1 MPDYSLNHNL
11 PAPAGGDPIR
21 GNPVDNLRTDIRD
34 LRDATDRE
42 LSDIASTA
50 VRVDDSRLPQ
60 YAAADV
66 VAVVTDAN
74 DLQTFL
80 GANKKDG
87 GPSQWSQVL
96 LQHYYG
102 ITAIRDEFSMYSV
115 VSDDHLRTDLTLDP
129 EQGIIADWVMDR
141 WAVRLRER
149 LGASGAGAVGDR
161 MIIDGIPVPVYPDTS
176 NVTIWGSST
185 WELLVP
191 FMVSLYP
198 GSTVHGEAKSGE
210 RAEQI
215 FARLGSTP
223 ALINAVTI
231 PASGSVVV
239 SASNMLTNQY
249 LKPFTGTLAGVPG
262 TLSSTDAEMTFTR
275 TGSGSTV
282 NVPAGT
288 PFIPDFGSSA
298 RQYVTILDGGKNN
311 VYDSGDVPTKVNGLF
326 ETAFNYL
333 TPAIKRVAVATLFV
347 DSNQTPGSV
356 SYNNVNAI
364 NQWRRATYGD
374 LVYDLE
380 AYLLSPQLW
389 TDTGLTPTSTDLQQQ
404 SDGLKPDSVSMNA
417 GHLNSAGNAAVK
429 IDFER
434 WKTAR
439 GW

>member
-1 MPDYSLNHNL
+1 MTNYSLNHEL
-11 PAPAGGDPIR
+11 PAPDGGDPIR
-21 GNPVDNLRTDIRD
+21 GNVVDNLRTDIRD

-42 LSDIASTA
+42 LNEVASTT
-50 VRVDDSRLPQ
+50 VRIDDTRLPQ
-60 YAAADV
+60 HAAMDV
-66 VAVVTDAN
+66 VVVATTAE
-74 DLQTFL
+74 DLQTWL
-80 GANKKDG
+80 GANSVDG
-87 GPSQWSQVL
+87 GPSGWAQRV

-102 ITAIRDEFSMYSV
+102 VTAIRDEFSMYSV
-115 VSDDHLRTDLTLDP
+115 VSDDHLRTDLTLDT
-129 EQGIIADWVMDR
+129 EQGIFAEFVIKRMAPRIGNYLD
-141 WAVRLRER
+141 
-149 LGASGAGAVGDR
+149 LGSGAVGDR
-161 MIIDGIPVPVYPDTS
+161 MMVDGQLVPAYPDTS

-185 WELLVP
+185 SELLASFLAP
-191 FMVSLYP
+191 LF
-198 GSTVHGEAKSGE
+198 GGATFHAEAKSGE
-210 RAEQI
+210 RIEQI
-215 FARLGSTP
+215 AARLGSTP

-262 TLSSTDAEMTFTR
+262 TLSSTETVMTFTR
-275 TGSGSTV
+275 AGTGSTV

-288 PFIPDFGSSA
+288 PFIPDVGSAS
-298 RQYVTILDGGKNN
+298 RQHVTILDGGKNN

-326 ETAFNYL
+326 QTAFNYL
-333 TPAIKRVAVATLFV
+333 SPAIKRVAVLTMFV

-364 NQWRRATYGD
+364 NQWRRETYGD

-380 AYLLSPQLW
+380 AYLLSSQLW
-389 TDTGLTPTSTDLQQQ
+389 VDSGLTPTATDLQQQ
-404 SDGLKPDSVSMNA
+404 ADGLKPDSVSMNA